1 LHNIWIVIMI
11 WEFFSRLFSLGQ
23 KGDGEIDEDYWI
35 IPMSLHRLN
44 YRGEDYTVP
53 RYGRLDPGSEVNLVS
68 ERILDELNYPYYHK
82 VGALY
87 ILGNTLR
94 TVGDMTLKW
103 HVAGKPDQVYTSDF
117 TVIARDVPLTFD
129 FLLGRGWCKET
140 KALIKNPEVL
150 CLEMP

>member
-1 LHNIWIVIMI
+1 MTRA
-11 WEFFSRLFSLGQ
+11 FFSRLRSLGR
-23 KGDGEIDEDYWI
+23 KRGGEISEEDWI
-35 IPMSLHRLN
+35 IHMSIHRLN

-68 ERILDELNYPYYHK
+68 ERILDELNYPYYHNEGTLYM
-82 VGALY
+82 VG
-87 ILGNTLR
+87 NELR

-103 HVAGKPDQVYTSDF
+103 HVASKPDRVYTTDF
-117 TVIARDVPLTFD
+117 MVIARDVPVTFD

-140 KALIKNPEVL
+140 RALIRNPEVL